1 MWLQLLQTQP
11 KLGSGESHDG
21 EKQDLAAFP
30 DDMDAED
37 LHFILKDNKLS
48 FFLPSQ
54 IFPLSVCPI
63 LCATHTGN
71 FNNEQPLF
79 SSSYRYPKYS

>member
-30 DDMDAED
+30 DDMDAEN

-48 FFLPSQ
+48 FFSSQ
-54 IFPLSVCPI
+54 PNISPFCVSHS
-63 LCATHTGN
+63 LCNSH
-71 FNNEQPLF
+71 
-79 SSSYRYPKYS
+79 R

>member
-1 MWLQLLQTQP
+1 MWFHLQTQP
-11 KLGSGESHDG
+11 KSGSGESHDG

-48 FFLPSQ
+48 FFSSQ
-54 IFPLSVCPI
+54 PISPLYVSHS
-63 LCATHTGN
+63 LCNSH
-71 FNNEQPLF
+71 
-79 SSSYRYPKYS
+79 R

>member
-1 MWLQLLQTQP
+1 MWFQLLQTQP

-37 LHFILKDNKLS
+37 FE
-48 FFLPSQ
+48 
-54 IFPLSVCPI
+54 
-63 LCATHTGN
+63 G
-71 FNNEQPLF
+71 
-79 SSSYRYPKYS
+79 